1 MLELIG
7 GGLVAVGSFIR
18 LLEGGGDPTRGE
30 TQGPR
35 GQRGDQPCIIF
46 SPWLCFSFPG
56 HGQSLTQPCPEGGGE
71 EGCAT
76 GQEW

>member
-1 MLELIG
+1 M
-7 GGLVAVGSFIR
+7 GSFIG
-18 LLEGGGDPTRGE
+18 LLEGAGDPTLGE

-35 GQRGDQPCIIF
+35 AEGSDLPCIF
-46 SPWLCFSFPG
+46 FFPCLCFSFPG
-56 HGQSLTQPCPEGGGE
+56 HGQSLTQSCPEGGGE